1 MKKLMTLLAA
11 AAAAAAFAMP
21 AAAAYPERPIKII
34 VPFAP
39 GGGVDNL
46 ARVVAEKL
54 GARLHQPVLIDNKP
68 GANANIGAD
77 AAATAAPDGY
87 TLFMASTVIAANHSL
102 FKSLRYDAARDFTAV
117 ARVARAPTVLVV
129 SPSLPVSNVAELVQY
144 GKTHKMSYGSPGV
157 GTTQHLNCEILKG
170 ETGIDALHVP
180 YKGGA
185 PALLDVMA
193 GRVEFMMAPPSEV
206 LGQIRAGKVKA
217 IAVSGRDRLPQ
228 LPDVPTLA
236 EAGLANPGQTIWW
249 GVLAPAKTPQPI
261 VDQLSREILAILAD
275 PDARKAIEQQ
285 GVEVAPLGAADY
297 NAFFREELG
306 RYAELVRRFNIP
318 AE

>member
-1 MKKLMTLLAA
+1 MRFLFAFLLSLAA
-11 AAAAAAFAMP
+11 SAIP
-21 AAAAYPERPIKII
+21 ASAAYPEKPIRII

-54 GARLHQPVLIDNKP
+54 GTRLRQPVVIENKP
-68 GANANIGAD
+68 GANANIGAE
-77 AAATAAPDGY
+77 AAAGSPPDGY

-102 FKSLRYDAARDFTAV
+102 FKTLRYDASRDFTAV
-117 ARVARAPTVLVV
+117 ARVARAPTVLVIA
-129 SPSLPVSNVAELVQY
+129 PALPVKNVAELVQY
-144 GKTHKMSYGSPGV
+144 GKGHKLTYGSPGV

-185 PALLDVMA
+185 PALIDVMA
-193 GRVEFMMAPPSEV
+193 GRVDFMMAPPSEV
-206 LGQIRAGKVKA
+206 LAQIRAGKVTA

-236 EAGLANPGQTIWW
+236 EAKLANPGQTIWW
-249 GVLAPAKTPQPI
+249 GLLAHAKTPQPI
-261 VDQLSREILAILAD
+261 VEHLSREVLAIVAD

-285 GVEVAPLGAADY
+285 GVEAAPMGATEF

-306 RYAELVRRFNIP
+306 RYAQLVRQFNIP